1 MVTSALEGMRVLSM
15 QWVMIGHTFLFFK
28 GDADNVL
35 TVEAVETKRWTMQT
49 IDNGTYSVDTFF
61 ALSGFLLAYV
71 SLGKLHGM
79 RKKQIAK
86 EEAAPSVLRHAGTI
100 GMMVVHRWLRL
111 VPSLGMVMLMN
122 AQLLSHVSDEPLTL
136 SVTLLLSLSFTLCL
150 SLSAFLALSTSV
162 PLSLSVSKPLTSD

>member
-122 AQLLSHVSDEPLTL
+122 AQLLSHVRASDDLCHFTSQPLCRSMPQPL
-136 SVTLLLSLSFTLCL
+136 CISVTLY
-150 SLSAFLALSTSV
+150 LSASQ
-162 PLSLSVSKPLTSD
+162 SLGV